1 MDMQHIEFSGGSA
14 ASAALAEAFDC
25 FARALDDFNLSEIRA
40 AAAVGS
46 VPGWARPKG
55 KPPPSIGRSQSWIR
69 VVQRT
74 VKASG
79 RLHPRQ
85 QTQHRRIC
93 IKLHERP
100 RMGRGR
106 SLLKGVETMIVAT
119 RDGELI
125 HQEQLSAAQKDA
137 AFLAIFRAFLSQ
149 HPETVQTGGQ
159 GAADAGTSSV

>member
-1 MDMQHIEFSGGSA
+1 MEQHIEFGDGSA
-14 ASAALAEAFDC
+14 ASAALAEAFEH
-25 FARALDDFNLSEIRA
+25 FARALDDFDPSEIRA
-40 AAAVGS
+40 AAAVVS
-46 VPGWARPKG
+46 VPDGRDLRESR
-55 KPPPSIGRSQSWIR
+55 PPSIGRSQSWIR

-74 VKASG
+74 VKAGG
-79 RLHPRQ
+79 RLHLP
-85 QTQHRRIC
+85 TTDTTSPNLH
-93 IKLHERP
+93 KLHERP

-106 SLLKGVETMIVAT
+106 SLWKGVEDMIVAT

-125 HQEQLSAAQKDA
+125 QQEQLSPEQKDA